1 MKMLFGK
8 KIKNFVIDTSGSMT
22 IYIAMLFVVLI
33 SFGGIAF
40 DLVKYESARA
50 HVQSQLDIAT
60 ISAAS
65 LRQVEAPSEIVRG
78 YLSANNLD
86 PKYRVTIL
94 DEVATA
100 SHRRVEV
107 SASQS
112 VDTVFMSAFGVD
124 DLAIDVVSAAEE
136 RVPDVELSIVID
148 VSNSMG
154 NGGRLTSLVPALSSF
169 YTNILAAND
178 DTNPNRVSISTIP
191 YDMQVNAGKALYEA
205 AHGEATHQLSFCSE
219 WTNGAYAETGFSS
232 DKEEQAVHA
241 AYKNKDSSANVFNI
255 DLPHC
260 SQEEYDQIL
269 PFSKDAVALI
279 DQVEA
284 MKSRGSTSLDIAA
297 KWGVALL
304 DPASRPVINHLSTL
318 WDEDGVA
325 LDRQSVDQ
333 GFSARPVDWNHESTQ
348 KVMLIITDGQNVAE
362 HKVKPAFRTDDA
374 DNPSHVWYNASENV
388 VSFDSQSGGSW
399 KKMTWKTMW
408 SKVPLETLLA
418 ETGGELGDYW
428 DTVDE
433 TVKDS
438 RFDYIC
444 EAAKDKGIVIFSIAY
459 GASIKGQTSLRD
471 CATNEAFYHTAEP
484 GDIEVILAEIGATVE
499 KLKITK

>member
-1 MKMLFGK
+1 MNKLFSK
-8 KIKNFVIDTSGSMT
+8 KIKNFIVDTTGSMT
-22 IYIAMLFVVLI
+22 IFIALLFVVLI

-40 DLVKYESARA
+40 DLAKYEAARA

-60 ISAAS
+60 VSAAS
-65 LRQVEAPSEIVRG
+65 LRQVESPSSIVRG
-78 YLSANNLD
+78 YLNANSLD
-86 PKYRVTIL
+86 PKFTVEIL

-107 SASQS
+107 SASQT
-112 VDTVFMSAFGVD
+112 VDTIFMRAFGID
-124 DLAIDVVSAAEE
+124 DLAIDVISAAEE
-136 RVPDVELSIVID
+136 RVPDVELSVVID

-154 NGGRLTSLVPALSSF
+154 GGGRLTSLVPALSSF

-205 AHGEATHQLSFCSE
+205 AHGAAEHQLSFCSE
-219 WTNGAYAETGFSS
+219 WTDSAYAETGFST
-232 DKEEQAVHA
+232 DKQEQAVHA
-241 AYKNKDSSANVFNI
+241 AYKNKDTSSTVFGI

-269 PFSKDAVALI
+269 PFSKDAAALI
-279 DQVEA
+279 GQLEA

-318 WDEDGVA
+318 WDENGVA

-333 GFSARPVDWNHESTQ
+333 GFSERPVSWNHESTQ

-362 HKVKPAFRTDDA
+362 HRVKPAFRSDDP
-374 DNPSHVWYNASENV
+374 DNPSHVWYNASDKI
-388 VSFDSQSGGSW
+388 VSFDAQSGSSW

-408 SKVPLETLLA
+408 SKVPLETLLT
-418 ETGGELGDYW
+418 ETGGVLGDYW
-428 DTVDE
+428 DTVDQ
-433 TVKDS
+433 TTKDT

-444 EAAKDKGIVIFSIAY
+444 EAAKDNGIVIFSIAY
-459 GASIKGQTSLRD
+459 GASVSGQTSLID

-484 GDIEVILAEIGATVE
+484 GDIEDILAEVGATVE